1 MELFLNLL
9 WVLIAAGV
17 IAVWR
22 NYWLPEARVSRR
34 EPFREWTAIGCA
46 LVLLFFAVSLTDDL
60 HSNVSLL
67 EDCSS
72 SRRHSICAH
81 HSDQSKRIVREIGP
95 AALPRMVEIDSPQF
109 AGTVFPFVSDP
120 SSNFFRAFTSGR
132 APPIELLS
140 SLL

>member
-22 NYWLPEARVSRR
+22 GYWLPDALASRR
-34 EPFREWTAIGCA
+34 EPFREWTAMGCA

-72 SRRHSICAH
+72 SRRHSMCGH
-81 HSDQSKRIVREIGP
+81 QSDQSKRIVREIGP
-95 AALPRMVEIDSPQF
+95 AALPRMIEIESPQLT
-109 AGTVFPFVSDP
+109 ATVSSFIRDL
-120 SSNFFRAFTSGR
+120 SSNFLPAFTSGR
-132 APPIELLS
+132 APPVAVL
-140 SLL
+140 

>member
-9 WVLIAAGV
+9 WVLIAAGA

-22 NYWLPEARVSRR
+22 NCWLREARVSRR
-34 EPFREWTAIGCA
+34 EPFREWTAMGCA

-60 HSNVSLL
+60 NSSVSLI

-72 SRRHSICAH
+72 SRRHSICGH

-95 AALPRMVEIDSPQF
+95 ATLPRMAEITAPQF
-109 AGTVFPFVSDP
+109 TAMVSSSPSDP
-120 SSNFFRAFTSGR
+120 SSKFLPGLTSGR
-132 APPIELLS
+132 APPIAVL
-140 SLL
+140 

>member
-9 WVLIAAGV
+9 WVLIATGV

-22 NYWLPEARVSRR
+22 NCWLPEAQVSRR
-34 EPFREWTAIGCA
+34 EPFREWTAMGCA

-72 SRRHSICAH
+72 SRRHSMCGH
-81 HSDQSKRIVREIGP
+81 HSDQSNRTVREIGP
-95 AALPRMVEIDSPQF
+95 AALPRIVEIDSPQF
-109 AGTVFPFVSDP
+109 AAMVSCFVSAP
-120 SSNFFRAFTSGR
+120 SSEFLFEFTTGR
-132 APPIELLS
+132 APPIAVL
-140 SLL
+140 

>member
-22 NYWLPEARVSRR
+22 NCWLPEAQASRR

-60 HSNVSLL
+60 HSSVSLL

-72 SRRHSICAH
+72 SRRHSVCGH

-95 AALPRMVEIDSPQF
+95 AALPRMIEIDSPEL
-109 AGTVFPFVSDP
+109 AGMVSSFVSDP
-120 SSNFFRAFTSGR
+120 CSNFLPAFTSGR
-132 APPIELLS
+132 APPNAVL
-140 SLL
+140 